1 MLQIRYNM
9 QREDITLTYGRC
21 EIINWPDFNNEIH
34 ALPEQISKQDAAM
47 TYNGS
52 LYIDKKLGTDRFGK
66 YEADLKHCTCPSF
79 VKDGLPCM
87 HMYLIAF
94 YSKAIKINRFLHFTK

>member
-21 EIINWPDFNNEIH
+21 EIINWSDFNNEIH
-34 ALPEQISKQDAAM
+34 ALPEQIKKQDAAM

-52 LYIDKKLGTDRFGK
+52 LFIDKKLGTGRFGK

-94 YSKAIKINRFLHFTK
+94 YSGAIRINRFFHFTL

>member
-1 MLQIRYNM
+1 
-9 QREDITLTYGRC
+9 
-21 EIINWPDFNNEIH
+21 
-34 ALPEQISKQDAAM
+34 M

-52 LYIDKKLGTDRFGK
+52 LFIDKKLGTGRFGK
-66 YEADLKHCTCPSF
+66 YEADLKHCTCPDF

-94 YSKAIKINRFLHFTK
+94 YSKSIKINRFLHFTLQPTLTLDYNTSKLILNVLWCPSGPESFLYHNGIITEMVL

>member
-1 MLQIRYNM
+1 MKKI
-9 QREDITLTYGRC
+9 YGRC
-21 EIINWPDFNNEIH
+21 EILNWPEFNNEIH
-34 ALPEQISKQDAAM
+34 ALPEQIIKQDAAM

-52 LYIDKKLGTDRFGK
+52 VGRFGK
-66 YEADLKHCTCPSF
+66 YEADLKHCSCPRF

-94 YSKAIKINRFLHFTK
+94 YSNNIKINRFLHFTK